1 MPCSRH
7 AIEGTCAHAEGTSSS
22 TLDQA
27 LRDSSTNGMLANGTA
42 HREHPF
48 ASASAQPQQ
57 QTLCLLF
64 GGFTGGGVDGTML
77 AVDAGNLLGSIICPN
92 PVFVKLPVIPAMLHS
107 FINVDSVT
115 V

>member
-1 MPCSRH
+1 MLCPRH
-7 AIEGTCAHAEGTSSS
+7 APKAAFLHAEGTSSS

-27 LRDSSTNGMLANGTA
+27 FKDSSTNGMLANGTA
-42 HREHPF
+42 HRDHPF

-77 AVDAGNLLGSIICPN
+77 AVDAGILGSS
-92 PVFVKLPVIPAMLHS
+92 VFALLLYL
-107 FINVDSVT
+107 
-115 V
+115 